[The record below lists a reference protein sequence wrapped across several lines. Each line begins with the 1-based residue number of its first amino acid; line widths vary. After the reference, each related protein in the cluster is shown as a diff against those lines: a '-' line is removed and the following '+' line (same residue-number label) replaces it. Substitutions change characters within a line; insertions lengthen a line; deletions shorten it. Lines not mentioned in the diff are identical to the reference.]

1 MRVFIVVAL
10 INFDT
15 QSDDYKV
22 TLNKCSKLDGS
33 IEPIYMSNFVIKSM
47 NEMQAENH
55 WGRSSSIS
63 RVLDSKP
70 VVGKKK

>member
-55 WGRSSSIS
+55 
-63 RVLDSKP
+63 
-70 VVGKKK
+70 